1 MCIRDRNKKELTEH
15 FASEDNIFICIESF
29 LRQRPA
35 NLLVE
40 ALENTVLYGIPHDPL
55 LALCAEDY
63 EIAVSYTHLKAG
75 GYKHFPLFEDY
86 YLWVRMLMA
95 GARFYNIQESLL
107 FFRFSPDM
115 FKRRGGWRYA
125 VTEVKLQILFYR
137 IGFIDFFSLIRNI
150 CIRLV
155 TRLLPNDFRS
165 LLYKRFIRN

>member
-1 MCIRDRNKKELTEH
+1 MPKDQEDILR
-15 FASEDNIFICIESF
+15 FAKGRCPVNHPVVMFRKS
-29 LRQRPA
+29 
-35 NLLVE
+35 
-40 ALENTVLYGIPHDPL
+40 
-55 LALCAEDY
+55 
-63 EIAVSYTHLKAG
+63 AVLKAG

-86 YLWVRMLMA
+86 YLWVRMLMD

-125 VTEVKLQILFYR
+125 VTEVKLQTLFYR